1 MYVCVFVL
9 QASWRHCRHS
19 SRAKQNLGRA
29 RMCIAL
35 DEVSNFQ
42 KLGLFVVVA
51 GSLVF
56 CLPSHP
62 HRLSSTLI
70 NEMHLPQAQAAREL
84 CMCMGVCMC
93 VWVYIVRCLNS
104 DYKNKEEE
112 ATRQKAPTTSPRG
125 F

>member
-1 MYVCVFVL
+1 MCVCVFVL

-19 SRAKQNLGRA
+19 SRTKQNLGRA

-42 KLGLFVVVA
+42 KLGLFVVVDVVVA

-84 CMCMGVCMC
+84 CMCMGVCM
-93 VWVYIVRCLNS
+93 
-104 DYKNKEEE
+104 
-112 ATRQKAPTTSPRG
+112 
-125 F
+125 